1 MTLNQKKLYYDC
13 NLYKSEFDSSPDNAN
28 KIAHFDLLP
37 FCPNL
42 ASIIVISF
50 YTFKA
55 GQIILWE
62 LMSISE
68 LKPVLRNI
76 GISQRNRQKTVKKLH
91 PKGIVNLKKC

>member
-28 KIAHFDLLP
+28 KVAHFDLLP

-55 GQIILWE
+55 GHTILYAMHIILWE
-62 LMSISE
+62 LMRISE

-76 GISQRNRQKTVKKLH
+76 GISQRNR
-91 PKGIVNLKKC
+91 